1 MEKEEF
7 WKEMFILFDKEDR
20 NYLTLDQLKKFLQAV
35 GVLVTNKELYKKLE
49 EFDPDK
55 IRQFTFEQI
64 WNNFKECKVISN
76 DEISDAFKAFDKN
89 GKINKE
95 ELKYVMTNLGDKI
108 SDEDADK
115 LLSNFKVDE
124 RGNLDY
130 KEFLSKYGIIEIN
143 IIVNVFF
150 IFQKFF
156 FFLIK
161 QYKYSILFI

>member
-1 MEKEEF
+1 MKYPD
-7 WKEMFILFDKEDR
+7 FI
-20 NYLTLDQLKKFLQAV
+20 KKGSKIGICAPSAGV
-35 GVLVTNKELYKKLE
+35 GKKLE

-115 LLSNFKVDE
+115 LLSNFKVDDQ
-124 RGNLDY
+124 GNLDY
-130 KEFLSKYGIIEIN
+130 KEFLSKYGIN
-143 IIVNVFF
+143 C
-150 IFQKFF
+150 
-156 FFLIK
+156 
-161 QYKYSILFI
+161 